1 MQTINQTVSIKE
13 LRDNL
18 AQIIE
23 EVAIAKKHIE
33 VTKFGK
39 AKAMIVPMKDTEKPK
54 KRESGLSASFG
65 AWKDRKDIKNT
76 AQWVARLRHRMSNR
90 YEKISG

>member
-1 MQTINQTVSIKE
+1 MQTVSIKD
-13 LRDNL
+13 LRNNL

-39 AKAMIVPMKDTEKPK
+39 SKVALVPIEEVK
-54 KRESGLSASFG
+54 KRVKKEKKIDLEKLPAFG
-65 AWKDRKDIKNT
+65 MWKDRKDMKDP
-76 AQWVARLRHRMSNR
+76 AKWVAELRKRESLRLFS
-90 YEKISG
+90 K